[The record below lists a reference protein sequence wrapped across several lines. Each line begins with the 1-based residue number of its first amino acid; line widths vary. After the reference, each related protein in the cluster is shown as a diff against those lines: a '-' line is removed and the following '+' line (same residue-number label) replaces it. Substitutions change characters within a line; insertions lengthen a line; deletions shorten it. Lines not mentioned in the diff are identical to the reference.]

1 MIVAPRLLL
10 SDLETLSV
18 ADMERHAPDPSSDRP
33 DAPFDADDAMRAATD
48 RLTGR
53 LRSPWWFHALRGLS
67 VGAIAFG
74 IAPRADWA
82 IAVLAV
88 GLVGLVLLPRLR
100 TSAVGFSSAN
110 PDRWRFVRDGAPWS
124 VVSLAAA
131 AAGLVVAL
139 FARQLG
145 ILEVTGI
152 AVGVAVVVAVLGP
165 LADRSARQRLAR
177 GLA

>member
-1 MIVAPRLLL
+1 LL
-10 SDLETLSV
+10 SNSETLSV
-18 ADMERHAPDPSSDRP
+18 ADMETHAHDSSSDRP
-33 DAPFDADDAMRAATD
+33 DAPVDADAMRAAAD

-67 VGAIAFG
+67 VGALVFG

-82 IAVLAV
+82 LAVLAI

-100 TSAVGFSSAN
+100 MSAVGFSSAH

-124 VVSLAAA
+124 VVSLAVAT
-131 AAGLVVAL
+131 AGIAVAL
-139 FARQLG
+139 FVRQLG
-145 ILEVTGI
+145 ILEVAGI
-152 AVGVAVVVAVLGP
+152 AAGAAVVVALLGP
-165 LADRSARQRLAR
+165 LADRSARRRLGR

>member
-1 MIVAPRLLL
+1 VNPAARPLL
-10 SDLETLSV
+10 SMLETLSV
-18 ADMERHAPDPSSDRP
+18 ADMETHAHDSSSDRP
-33 DAPFDADDAMRAATD
+33 GTPFDADALRAASD

-67 VGAIAFG
+67 VGAIVFG

-100 TSAVGFSSAN
+100 TSAVGFSGAN

-124 VVSLAAA
+124 VVSLAVA

-139 FARQLG
+139 FVRQLG
-145 ILEVTGI
+145 ILEVT
-152 AVGVAVVVAVLGP
+152 AVAIGVAVVVAVLGP

>member
-18 ADMERHAPDPSSDRP
+18 ADMETHAPDPSSDRP
-33 DAPFDADDAMRAATD
+33 DAPFDADAMRAATD

-67 VGAIAFG
+67 VGAIVFG

-82 IAVLAV
+82 IAVLA
-88 GLVGLVLLPRLR
+88 VGLVLLPRLR

-131 AAGLVVAL
+131 TAGLVVAL

>member
-1 MIVAPRLLL
+1 M
-10 SDLETLSV
+10 ET
-18 ADMERHAPDPSSDRP
+18 HAPDPSSDRP
-33 DAPFDADDAMRAATD
+33 DAPFDADAMRAATD

-67 VGAIAFG
+67 VGAIAIAFG

-131 AAGLVVAL
+131 TAGLVVAL
-139 FARQLG
+139 FVRQLG

-152 AVGVAVVVAVLGP
+152 AVGVAVLVAVLGP